1 MRLRQETPKR
11 RQMDFGWFDDARRFE
26 VCTFADYAAFAAML
40 HARNAPMAVPDETL
54 RKLSTEI
61 VGDAGDRRDKVE
73 RIHNWVARNIRYV
86 GIGFED
92 GGWISQPASAVLASR
107 YGDCKAH
114 ATILKAL
121 LAAQG
126 IEANLVAVN
135 ADAQY
140 TLTEVATANFD
151 HAIVYVPEIDQYLDP
166 TASLLAF
173 GSLPP
178 NLGGKPVLN
187 IDKGTWPAFR

>member
-1 MRLRQETPKR
+1 MLR
-11 RQMDFGWFDDARRFE
+11 
-26 VCTFADYAAFAAML
+26 
-40 HARNAPMAVPDETL
+40 ARNAPMAQPDDALKE
-54 RKLSTEI
+54 LSATI
-61 VGDAGDRRDKVE
+61 VGDATDRRVKVE

-92 GGWISQPASAVLASR
+92 GGWTSQPASAVLASR

-140 TLTEVATANFD
+140 TLTEVATPNFD
-151 HAIVYVPEIDQYLDP
+151 HAIVYVPELDQYLDP
-166 TASLLAF
+166 TAQLLAF
-173 GSLPP
+173 GALSPGLS
-178 NLGGKPVLN
+178 GKPALN
-187 IDKGTWPAFR
+187 IDKGTIDRIPVAKPDRLVVTAETH